1 MDLDKTFYFYKIF
14 NSCKWQTSDWM
25 FSHCLMRPINTAQNI
40 FLKLLFL
47 WRFMKINMCNG
58 STKFMINWKY
68 LYVYILPNM
77 DKMFLEGCFLQ
88 HVYVGV
94 MVISLFTY
102 IYPGLFLARRG
113 VGVGGHQDERKA
125 YPSFDNT
132 AKVWC
137 KKMN

>member
-1 MDLDKTFYFYKIF
+1 
-14 NSCKWQTSDWM
+14 
-25 FSHCLMRPINTAQNI
+25 
-40 FLKLLFL
+40 
-47 WRFMKINMCNG
+47 
-58 STKFMINWKY
+58 
-68 LYVYILPNM
+68 M

-113 VGVGGHQDERKA
+113 VGGGVGGGGGGHQDERKA

-132 AKVWC
+132 AKV
-137 KKMN
+137 